1 MGSGWCR
8 EAQTCQKLPGPKQA
22 VWHVLCWTYTKQI
35 DLGGWGVPWGLTHTI
50 YIHRSQNPV
59 GHLSKQEPTT

>member
-22 VWHVLCWTYTKQI
+22 VWHVLSWTYAKQI

-50 YIHRSQNPV
+50 CIQ
-59 GHLSKQEPTT
+59 